1 MRSANYQKFLR
12 EVNAVPDAEP
22 TLNRADAEPTLNRAG
37 RASREIARKW
47 FTGEALTLNRTLY
60 PRSTRL
66 TLNYFPPLGGSTA
79 SRFGVDSFS
88 EAEQEIRLPNFD
100 KRTPAP
106 LELAGGL

>member
-60 PRSTRL
+60 
-66 TLNYFPPLGGSTA
+66 G
-79 SRFGVDSFS
+79 
-88 EAEQEIRLPNFD
+88 
-100 KRTPAP
+100 TPADHR
-106 LELAGGL
+106 ERLATLVEQQAVHA